1 MLLLLL
7 FLVSVCSFGVT
18 HMAYSVNSNDC
29 IFQKHDMYVVG
40 KIMVGMVKAIFLES
54 IFSIWFLNVMINKAS
69 VDQNTTI
76 LSLHCLRN

>member
-1 MLLLLL
+1 
-7 FLVSVCSFGVT
+7 
-18 HMAYSVNSNDC
+18 
-29 IFQKHDMYVVG
+29 MYVVG

-54 IFSIWFLNVMINKAS
+54 RFSIWFLNVMINKAS